1 MPARVSR
8 VAPDPGCA
16 SVLQRMPAVPT
27 PPSSKTCAPDRLR
40 SVPPARIP
48 TIYVRAESLESHA
61 RELSAVSDE
70 RERVARD
77 LHLTVIPR
85 LFATGLS
92 LMSSASRTSEPWVGR
107 SSARCCG
114 RDRRSDSTAAH
125 CHVCD
130 RRQRTA
136 DDIDAGVRHPVFGG
150 MTATGW
156 RAGIRPPSTP
166 ARRTGRWLGHTA
178 RCARGIGG

>member
-1 MPARVSR
+1 
-8 VAPDPGCA
+8 
-16 SVLQRMPAVPT
+16 MPAVPT

-92 LMSSASRTSEPWVGR
+92 LMSSASRTSEPGL
-107 SSARCCG
+107 A
-114 RDRRSDSTAAH
+114 DRLLAA
-125 CHVCD
+125 VD
-130 RRQRTA
+130 EIDEAIRQLRIA
-136 DDIDAGVRHPVFGG
+136 MF
-150 MTATGW
+150 ATG
-156 RAGIRPPSTP
+156 GNVLPTTSM
-166 ARRTGRWLGHTA
+166 LGFVTQ
-178 RCARGIGG
+178 CSGE